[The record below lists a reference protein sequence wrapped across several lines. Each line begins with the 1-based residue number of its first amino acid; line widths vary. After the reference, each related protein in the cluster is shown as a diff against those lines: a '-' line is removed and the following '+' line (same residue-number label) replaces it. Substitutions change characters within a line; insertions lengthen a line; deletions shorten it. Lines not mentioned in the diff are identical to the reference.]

1 MAVFIHETTTECELS
16 ATIQRNKAYEAVE
29 VTDNYLKIEARG
41 ISKAF
46 GNAQVLCDVNLTMEP
61 GVIFGFVGANG
72 AGKTTLMRIIM
83 GVLLF
88 DSGEIRINNHS
99 ASQDD
104 RRQIGYMPSERGL
117 YAKMRV
123 FEQLVFF
130 AEIRG
135 MKKSE
140 ARKSAREW
148 IERLDIAQYAEKNLE
163 TLSTGNQQ
171 RVQLAVALVAKPR
184 ALILDEPFSGLDP
197 IAVKTMSDVI
207 REQAREGLPILFSSH
222 QLELIDQV
230 STEVAIISH
239 GKIIA
244 TGTPT
249 ELRKAAKSPETIEI
263 PTPLATIFGDLIAE
277 DEIGHDK
284 AVSGLERRVK
294 NA

>member
-1 MAVFIHETTTECELS
+1 M
-16 ATIQRNKAYEAVE
+16 
-29 VTDNYLKIEARG
+29 G

-46 GNAQVLCDVNLTMEP
+46 GSTQALCDVNLTMEP

-83 GVLLF
+83 GVLLS
-88 DSGEIRINNHS
+88 DSGEILINDHS
-99 ASQDD
+99 ASQDN
-104 RRQIGYMPSERGL
+104 RRRIGYMPSERGL
-117 YAKMRV
+117 YAKMKI

-135 MKKSE
+135 MEKSE
-140 ARKSAREW
+140 ARKSAKEW
-148 IERLDIAQYAEKNLE
+148 IERLGIARYAEKNLE

-171 RVQLAVALVAKPR
+171 RVQLAVALIAKPR

-197 IAVKTMSDVI
+197 IAVRTMSDVI

-230 STEVAIISH
+230 STKVAIISH

-249 ELRKAAKSPETIEI
+249 ELRKVAKAPETIEI
-263 PTPLATIFGDLIAE
+263 PTPLATIFGDLIAD
-277 DEIGHDK
+277 DETYHNK
-284 AVSGLERRVK
+284 VVSEFERRGK

>member
-1 MAVFIHETTTECELS
+1 MI
-16 ATIQRNKAYEAVE
+16 
-29 VTDNYLKIEARG
+29 DNYLKIEARG

-46 GNAQVLCDVNLTMEP
+46 GSTQALCDVSLTIEP
-61 GVIFGFVGANG
+61 GAIFGFVGANG

-83 GVLLF
+83 GVLLS
-88 DSGEIRINNHS
+88 DSGKILINNHS
-99 ASQDD
+99 VSQVN

-117 YAKMRV
+117 YAKMKV

-135 MKKSE
+135 MEKSE

-148 IERLDIAQYAEKNLE
+148 IERLDIVQYAEKNLE

-171 RVQLAVALVAKPR
+171 RVQLAVALIANPR

-207 REQAREGLPILFSSH
+207 REQAREGMPILFSSH

-249 ELRKAAKSPETIEI
+249 ELRKAAKAPETIEI
-263 PTPLATIFGDLIAE
+263 PTPLAAIFGDLIAE
-277 DEIGHDK
+277 DETDRDK
-284 AVSGLERRVK
+284 AVSEFERRVK

>member
-1 MAVFIHETTTECELS
+1 M
-16 ATIQRNKAYEAVE
+16 
-29 VTDNYLKIEARG
+29 KIEARN

-46 GNAQVLCDVNLTMEP
+46 GSIQALDDVSISIEP
-61 GVIFGFVGANG
+61 GVIYGFVGANG

-83 GVLLF
+83 GVLLT
-88 DSGEIRINNHS
+88 DNGEVLLNS
-99 ASQDD
+99 KPASQDS

-135 MKKSE
+135 LDKPE
-140 ARKSAREW
+140 ARKSANEW
-148 IERLDIAQYAEKNLE
+148 IERLDISKYAEKNLE

-171 RVQLAVALVAKPR
+171 RVQLAVALIAKPR

-207 REQAREGLPILFSSH
+207 REQAGKGLPILFSSH

-230 STEVAIISH
+230 SNEVAIISH

-244 TGTPT
+244 TGSPA
-249 ELRKAAKSPETIEI
+249 ELRKAAKAPEKIEI

-277 DEIGHDK
+277 DEIEHDK
-284 AVSGLERRVK
+284 AVSELERSVK

>member
-1 MAVFIHETTTECELS
+1 MSDT
-16 ATIQRNKAYEAVE
+16 
-29 VTDNYLKIEARG
+29 YLKIEARDV
-41 ISKAF
+41 SKAF
-46 GNAQVLCDVNLTMEP
+46 GSTQALRDVSLTMEP

-83 GVLLF
+83 GVLLS
-88 DSGEIRINNHS
+88 DSGEIIINDRP
-99 ASQDD
+99 ATREI

-117 YAKMRV
+117 YAKMKIL
-123 FEQLVFF
+123 EQLVYF

-135 MKKSE
+135 MSKPE
-140 ARKSAREW
+140 ARKSASEW
-148 IERLDIAQYAEKNLE
+148 IDRLDISQYADKNLE

-171 RVQLAVALVAKPR
+171 RVQLAVALIARPR

-197 IAVKTMSDVI
+197 IAVKTMSAVI

-239 GKIIA
+239 GKIIT
-244 TGTPT
+244 TGTPA
-249 ELRKAAKSPETIEI
+249 ELRKAANAPETIEI
-263 PTPLATIFGDLIAE
+263 PTPLAAIFGDLIAE
-277 DEIGHDK
+277 DEANRDIEV
-284 AVSGLERRVK
+284 AESERRAG